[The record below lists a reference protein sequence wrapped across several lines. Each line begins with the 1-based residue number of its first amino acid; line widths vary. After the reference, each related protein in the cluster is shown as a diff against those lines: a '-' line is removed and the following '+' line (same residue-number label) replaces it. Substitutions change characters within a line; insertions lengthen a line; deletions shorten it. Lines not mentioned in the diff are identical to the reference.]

1 MRGGP
6 QFTTAE
12 EIRKRA
18 AKGSIARTFW
28 DKRQDDIL
36 EDFYRVGFWGNIN
49 RSSEHYL
56 WRWNHKGDTGVLTGD
71 RWKLAIHPALCSELS
86 IYL

>member
-1 MRGGP
+1 MLRGGP

-49 RSSEHYL
+49 RSSEHTY
-56 WRWNHKGDTGVLTGD
+56 GDGIIRVI
-71 RWKLAIHPALCSELS
+71 LAC
-86 IYL
+86 